1 MNAASARHACLVLA
15 SYTGWGRREL
25 EDLEL
30 EDLIAWMEALE
41 ASLHKA

>member
-15 SYTGWGRREL
+15 SHTGWGRREL

-30 EDLIAWMEALE
+30 EDLTAWMEALDE
-41 ASLHKA
+41 VVQPA